1 MATLNRLILHE
12 FKYNKNI
19 TNFEMKLK
27 KKFSRPQQ

>member
-27 KKFSRPQQ
+27 KQFSRPQQ